1 MGKLDEKVA
10 IVTGSGQGLGKAYAI
25 ALAKEGASVVVV
37 DLNEE
42 SAQSTAKKIADNNG
56 KAIAITCDVGNT
68 EQIDNVVKKTIEEF
82 NTVHILVNNAQ
93 GVVVNTPLNE
103 LTVDDMEFTW
113 RTGPLATFYFMKSCF
128 PYLKE
133 NEGNIIN
140 VFSSAGING
149 NEGMG
154 AYVSAKEAIRGLTR
168 NAAREWGQ
176 FNINVNVI
184 GPAAMTEPF
193 KKWAEENPDTYQ
205 AILEKVPMKRQG
217 IPETDLAP
225 VIVFLASKDSKFITG
240 QTIMIDGGET
250 FVV

>member
-1 MGKLDEKVA
+1 MSKLDGKVS
-10 IVTGSGQGLGKAYAI
+10 IVTGGGQGLGKAYAT
-25 ALAKEGASVVVV
+25 ALAKEGSSVVIV
-37 DLNEE
+37 DINEE
-42 SAQSTAKKIADNNG
+42 VGRATEKEIVDDGG
-56 KAIAITCDVGNT
+56 KALFIPCDVGDT
-68 EQIDNVVKKTIEEF
+68 EQIDKVITKTIEEF

-103 LTVDDMEFTW
+103 LTVKDMEFTW
-113 RTGPLATFYFMKSCF
+113 RTGALATFYFMKSCF

-140 VFSSAGING
+140 VCSSAGMNG

-168 NAAREWGQ
+168 NAAREWGE

-184 GPAAMTEPF
+184 GPAALTEPF
-193 KKWAEENPDTYQ
+193 KKWADENPETYQ
-205 AILEKVPMKRQG
+205 EILKGVPMKRQG
-217 IPETDLAP
+217 IPEKDLAP

-250 FVV
+250 FVI